1 MPKHRTRDQVEVSDL
16 IGVRVKS
23 VREGRGWSRRR
34 LSEECV
40 ARGHSW
46 LNYMTLTHI
55 ERNARPEGL
64 RRNLTVD
71 ELSVIAATLEVEAM
85 EFMRPPMKEPFER
98 HHFFEAGY
106 RLRMRD
112 KREASSMLTCVNPDE

>member
-1 MPKHRTRDQVEVSDL
+1 MKHRTEDQVEASDL
-16 IGVRVKS
+16 IGVRVKT

-34 LSEECV
+34 LADECA
-40 ARGHSW
+40 ARGRPW
-46 LNYMTLTHI
+46 LNYLALTHI
-55 ERNARPEGL
+55 ERNARPQGL

-71 ELSVIAATLEVEAM
+71 ELSALAAVLQVDAM
-85 EFMRPPMKEPFER
+85 EFMRPRMEEPFER

-112 KREASSMLTCVNPDE
+112 RREASAVLTCENPDE